1 MHYVLVRV
9 VVLSVEDHDYVYK
22 MGPLVLSGLVFLIVY
37 PMIVGVVYLVTK
49 FSKLELQILI
59 LLYLVTAFCILG
71 LWVFAKSK
79 HVLIK
84 DQEIIFKSIIG
95 EYTLEPADVRRV
107 VFYWNAKGQEIAQ
120 IWTKRK
126 TFYLSEFYFPFPEL
140 MSDLEGF
147 IEDYAIRTNLTG
159 RITG

>member
-1 MHYVLVRV
+1 M
-9 VVLSVEDHDYVYK
+9 EDHDYVYK
-22 MGPLVLSGLVFLIVY
+22 MGSLILPGLVFLIVY
-37 PMIVGVVYLVTK
+37 PMTVGVVYLVTK
-49 FSKLELQILI
+49 FSKLELQMLI
-59 LLYLVTAFCILG
+59 LLYVITALGILG

-79 HVLIK
+79 HVLIE
-84 DQEIIFKSIIG
+84 DQVIIFKSILG

-147 IEDYAIRTNLTG
+147 IEENAIRTNLTG
-159 RITG
+159 RVTG